1 MFIKFMFIIR
11 VRERIFVIVPL
22 RESVRVSVS
31 ISKYYCV
38 TAKSILVTQDG
49 LASLY
54 IISGLYMPIR

>member
-31 ISKYYCV
+31 ISKYYCEPPN
-38 TAKSILVTQDG
+38 A
-49 LASLY
+49 Y
-54 IISGLYMPIR
+54 W

>member
-1 MFIKFMFIIR
+1 MKEI
-11 VRERIFVIVPL
+11 IFVIVSL

-31 ISKYYCV
+31 ISKYYCA

-54 IISGLYMPIR
+54 IISGLYMSIREY